1 MSAPWPLDEQLCF
14 ALYAANM
21 AMQRTYKP
29 MLDEL
34 GLTYPQYLA
43 MLVLWEEDGR
53 TIGAIAQRLGLES
66 STVTPLVKRLEVS
79 GMVARERD
87 PQDERQ
93 VRVRLTPAGAALRD
107 QCGCLGEEITARS
120 GMSVERLIGFREDMR
135 ALRRELERSEEGAGR
150 ATIAGSAD

>member
-1 MSAPWPLDEQLCF
+1 MSAPWPLDDQLCF

-29 MLDEL
+29 MLDQL

-43 MLVLWEEDGR
+43 LHVLWEEDGR

-66 STVTPLVKRLEVS
+66 STVTPLIKRLEAS
-79 GMVARERD
+79 GQVTRERD

-93 VRVRLTPAGAALRD
+93 VRVRLTTAGAALRER
-107 QCGCLGEEITARS
+107 CGCMGEEIIARS
-120 GMSVERLIGFREDMR
+120 GMAIEELQALRGEVR
-135 ALRRELERSEEGAGR
+135 ALRQALEQSEAK
-150 ATIAGSAD
+150 A

>member
-14 ALYAANM
+14 ALYSANM

-29 MLDEL
+29 MLDRL

-43 MLVLWEEDGR
+43 LLALWEEDGR

-66 STVTPLVKRLEVS
+66 STVTPLVKRLEAS
-79 GMVARERD
+79 GMLVRERD

-93 VRVRLTPAGAALRD
+93 VRVRLTPTGDELRN
-107 QCGCLGEEITARS
+107 QCGCLAEEVTARS
-120 GMSVERLIGFREDMR
+120 GMTVERLCGIRDDIRG
-135 ALRRELERSEEGAGR
+135 LRRVLDQGPDQGGA
-150 ATIAGSAD
+150 A

>member
-29 MLDEL
+29 MLDRL

-79 GMVARERD
+79 GMVGRERD

-93 VRVRLTPAGAALRD
+93 VRVRLTPSGLALRD
-107 QCGCLGEEITARS
+107 QCGCLGDEITARS
-120 GMSVERLIGFREDMR
+120 GMSVERLGGFREDMR
-135 ALRRELERSEEGAGR
+135 ALRRELARGEGEEGGA
-150 ATIAGSAD
+150 A

>member
-21 AMQRTYKP
+21 AMQRAYKP
-29 MLDEL
+29 MLDQL

-66 STVTPLVKRLEVS
+66 STVTPLVKRLEAGGLVL
-79 GMVARERD
+79 RERD

-93 VRVRLTPAGAALRD
+93 VRVRLTPAGLALRD
-107 QCGCLGEEITARS
+107 RCGCLADEITARS
-120 GMSVERLIGFREDMR
+120 GMGVERLVGFREDMR
-135 ALRRELERSEEGAGR
+135 ALRRELARGEEEGRGA
-150 ATIAGSAD
+150 A

>member
-66 STVTPLVKRLEVS
+66 STVTPLVKRLEAS

-93 VRVRLTPAGAALRD
+93 VRVRLTPGGLALRD

-135 ALRRELERSEEGAGR
+135 ALRRELERSEEHGGR

>member
-21 AMQRTYKP
+21 AMQRAYKP
-29 MLDEL
+29 MLDQL

-66 STVTPLVKRLEVS
+66 STVTPLRFPQACRRLV
-79 GMVARERD
+79 
-87 PQDERQ
+87 
-93 VRVRLTPAGAALRD
+93 
-107 QCGCLGEEITARS
+107 CRS
-120 GMSVERLIGFREDMR
+120 
-135 ALRRELERSEEGAGR
+135 
-150 ATIAGSAD
+150 

>member
-1 MSAPWPLDEQLCF
+1 MSAPWPLDDQLCF

-29 MLDEL
+29 MLDQL

-43 MLVLWEEDGR
+43 LHVLWEEDGR

-66 STVTPLVKRLEVS
+66 STVTPLIKRLEAS
-79 GMVARERD
+79 GQVTRERD

-93 VRVRLTPAGAALRD
+93 VRVRLTTAGAALRE
-107 QCGCLGEEITARS
+107 QCGCMGEEIIARS
-120 GMSVERLIGFREDMR
+120 GMAIEELQALRGEVR
-135 ALRRELERSEEGAGR
+135 ALRQALEQSEAK
-150 ATIAGSAD
+150 A

>member
-1 MSAPWPLDEQLCF
+1 MRMSAPWPLDDQLCF

-29 MLDEL
+29 MLDQL

-43 MLVLWEEDGR
+43 LHVLWEEDGR

-66 STVTPLVKRLEVS
+66 STVTPLIKRLEAS
-79 GMVARERD
+79 GQVTRERD

-93 VRVRLTPAGAALRD
+93 VRVRLTTAGAALRE
-107 QCGCLGEEITARS
+107 QCGCMGEEIIARS
-120 GMSVERLIGFREDMR
+120 GMAIEELQALRGEVR
-135 ALRRELERSEEGAGR
+135 ALRQALEQSEAK
-150 ATIAGSAD
+150 A

>member
-1 MSAPWPLDEQLCF
+1 MSAPWPLDDQLCF

-29 MLDEL
+29 MLDQL

-43 MLVLWEEDGR
+43 LHVLWEEDGR

-66 STVTPLVKRLEVS
+66 STVTPLIKRLEAS
-79 GMVARERD
+79 GQVTRERD

-93 VRVRLTPAGAALRD
+93 VRVRLTTTGAALRER
-107 QCGCLGEEITARS
+107 CGCMGEEIIARS
-120 GMSVERLIGFREDMR
+120 GMAIEELQALRGEVR
-135 ALRRELERSEEGAGR
+135 ALRQALEQSEAK
-150 ATIAGSAD
+150 A

>member
-66 STVTPLVKRLEVS
+66 STVTPLVKRLEAG

-93 VRVRLTPAGAALRD
+93 VRVRLTPAGSALRD

-120 GMSVERLIGFREDMR
+120 GMSVERLIGFREDIR
-135 ALRRELERSEEGAGR
+135 ALRRELERSEEDGGR
-150 ATIAGSAD
+150 ATIAGSTD

>member
-66 STVTPLVKRLEVS
+66 STVTPLVKRLEAG

-107 QCGCLGEEITARS
+107 QCGCLGEEIAARS
-120 GMSVERLIGFREDMR
+120 GMSVERLIGFREDVR
-135 ALRRELERSEEGAGR
+135 ALRRELERSEEDGGR